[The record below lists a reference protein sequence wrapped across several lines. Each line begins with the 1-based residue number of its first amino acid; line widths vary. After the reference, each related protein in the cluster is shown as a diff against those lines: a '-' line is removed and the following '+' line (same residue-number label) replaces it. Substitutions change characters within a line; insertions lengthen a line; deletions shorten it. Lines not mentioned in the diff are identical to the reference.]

1 MGSSFFFQSRRAR
14 SADLHHRS
22 DFQHKKNV
30 THSVERPQKNTF
42 WDLETRNL
50 HPNLFQS
57 RVEMAAA
64 AAAALPLL
72 VSFVLLRK
80 PSGINDEAHAS
91 HVALLHYNKG
101 HSRWARARACSL
113 NINISSKSFSIS
125 CSYPQKVSIL
135 EIAVAAH
142 LVKNAHLGRIR
153 ERDTMWSAKKRNFKS
168 FSYKIL
174 YYLYSHSRA
183 QQSRAEQSTA
193 CRAAV
198 MWTRKIYI

>member
-22 DFQHKKNV
+22 DLQHKKNV

-57 RVEMAAA
+57 RVEMAA

-101 HSRWARARACSL
+101 HSRWARARMQFEYQYQL
-113 NINISSKSFSIS
+113 
-125 CSYPQKVSIL
+125 
-135 EIAVAAH
+135 
-142 LVKNAHLGRIR
+142 
-153 ERDTMWSAKKRNFKS
+153 
-168 FSYKIL
+168 KIFL
-174 YYLYSHSRA
+174 YLLL
-183 QQSRAEQSTA
+183 
-193 CRAAV
+193 
-198 MWTRKIYI
+198 